1 VVGCFLK
8 REESKI
14 PNEFMHVRL
23 EQKKHT
29 ITSYWR
35 EREREMDT
43 GKVCFTTAVQM
54 KRKRIKFRACKK

>member
-14 PNEFMHVRL
+14 PNEFMH
-23 EQKKHT
+23 ETGAKKT
-29 ITSYWR
+29 YCNIIL